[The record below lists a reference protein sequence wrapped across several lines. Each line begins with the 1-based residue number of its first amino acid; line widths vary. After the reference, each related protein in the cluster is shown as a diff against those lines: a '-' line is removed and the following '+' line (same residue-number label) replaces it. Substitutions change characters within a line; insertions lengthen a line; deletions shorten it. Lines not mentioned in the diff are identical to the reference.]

1 MRTNRNTVLW
11 MYALGYFGIS
21 IFTQTT
27 VKWYQYFYAP
37 PDVNVSGLRVLIPL
51 SLIGITMVVAR
62 IFDGLAD
69 PIVAHLSDNCR
80 SRLGRRIPFIL
91 YGSVPLTLSF
101 IAIWFP
107 PVNGESIWNFVYLT
121 VVLVLF
127 FIFFTVVV
135 APYLALIGEVSENRV
150 ERIKLTTMQGVT
162 QVLGVMV
169 AEVGSGA
176 IIHMSNF
183 KVMGI
188 SLGLVSLITI
198 MLTPL
203 FVREEKIAP
212 SEEQVGMI
220 SSIKMTLNNSYFIN
234 YLVSYLMIW
243 FGINSL
249 TIAMPYI
256 TEILLGETAEMS
268 GFLIA
273 GAFVVT
279 IVVSP
284 FIPKLVIKLG
294 KKRVMELTHLVLGV
308 ILCSMF
314 LFGTLINGWA
324 AYILIFAAGIPLAI
338 TFIVPNA
345 MVADIAEWDGLVTG
359 QRREGMFFGAQGLII
374 KIVIGISSLVTPF
387 IFDIFGYT
395 KDNPLGLK
403 LIGPI
408 AGIITLAGI
417 FFIRRYGL
425 TEQQLEDRKR
435 LTSPQKY

>member
-1 MRTNRNTVLW
+1 

-408 AGIITLAGI
+408 AGIIALAGI